1 MSELKL
7 TAEEIITGFANNM
20 VIREVGIEKLMKLLA
35 EGRLMEVFSEY
46 GVKYLEAGEKWLEE
60 HDRKLSEQSWAE
72 GAKAEAYAIAA
83 SHDSFPEEVK
93 AVNPYIQK
101 CMHKS

>member
-46 GVKYLEAGEKWLEE
+46 GVKYLEAGEEWLEK
-60 HDRKLSEQSWAE
+60 HDRELSAQRWAE
-72 GAKAEAYAIAA
+72 GAKAEAHAIAT

-93 AVNPYIQK
+93 AVNPYI
-101 CMHKS
+101 